1 MHTPIHT
8 GFGLVRLERRDE
20 LLNMIPLIEWYRANP
35 DDFYL
40 LEISMGA
47 ITGQLT
53 NIDET
58 GATSM
63 MWHAY
68 PVRVRARARESESES
83 ERERERV
90 CVCVDCVNWRG
101 AVVLYLHSRP
111 FTSLIL
117 CSG

>member
-1 MHTPIHT
+1 
-8 GFGLVRLERRDE
+8 
-20 LLNMIPLIEWYRANP
+20 MIPLIEWYRANP

-47 ITGQLT
+47 IAGQLT

-68 PVRVRARARESESES
+68 PV
-83 ERERERV
+83 
-90 CVCVDCVNWRG
+90 CV
-101 AVVLYLHSRP
+101 
-111 FTSLIL
+111 
-117 CSG
+117 